1 MTNNICA
8 KFKWSP
14 RRKLNT
20 DQTHGKTP
28 YKQIPNLSIRLN
40 HQKAR
45 RGGGR
50 GGGGILEPQQTS
62 FPDIFYTDTGRWF
75 HRAGQRVLFGLQ
87 RESCV
92 ERMKFT
98 WNDRTDPIRRTM
110 SVTAPRYIVRARSQ
124 NEQDAQGTLHLRRW
138 QNHRRKIATHEG
150 NTPPPPSPPLV
161 PLLVSMPFTQSGL
174 LDGHLSGKCFPLFR
188 VNFFSVQ

>member
-1 MTNNICA
+1 MLWKLSTNQ
-8 KFKWSP
+8 
-14 RRKLNT
+14 T
-20 DQTHGKTP
+20 THGKTA
-28 YKQIPNLSIRLN
+28 YKQIPNLSIQLN

-45 RGGGR
+45 R
-50 GGGGILEPQQTS
+50 GILEPQQTS

-75 HRAGQRVLFGLQ
+75 HRAGQRVFFGLQ
-87 RESCV
+87 KESCV

-98 WNDRTDPIRRTM
+98 WNDRTDPIGRTM

-150 NTPPPPSPPLV
+150 NIPPPPL
-161 PLLVSMPFTQSGL
+161 F
-174 LDGHLSGKCFPLFR
+174 HCLFR
-188 VNFFSVQ
+188 CHLHNLVC